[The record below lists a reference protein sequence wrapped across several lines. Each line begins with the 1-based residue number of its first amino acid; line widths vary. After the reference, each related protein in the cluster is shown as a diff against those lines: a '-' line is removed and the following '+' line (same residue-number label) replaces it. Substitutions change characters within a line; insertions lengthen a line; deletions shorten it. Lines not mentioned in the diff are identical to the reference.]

1 MSEVGI
7 EDLDNGGVRLVGALV
22 FATVPGLYR
31 RRPVLAAGNVDLSG
45 VARSDSAGL
54 ALLLEWQRR
63 ARGGL
68 RFSGIPSQLA
78 DLIRVSG
85 LSASFGLAGR

>member
-1 MSEVGI
+1 MNEVGI
-7 EDLDNGGVRLVGALV
+7 EDLDGGGVRLAGALV

-31 RRPVLAAGNVDLSG
+31 RRPELAGGVVDLSG
-45 VARSDSAGL
+45 VERSDSAGL

-68 RFSGIPSQLA
+68 RFSGIPQQLA
-78 DLIRVSG
+78 ALIRISG
-85 LSASFGLAGR
+85 LSASFGLTAR